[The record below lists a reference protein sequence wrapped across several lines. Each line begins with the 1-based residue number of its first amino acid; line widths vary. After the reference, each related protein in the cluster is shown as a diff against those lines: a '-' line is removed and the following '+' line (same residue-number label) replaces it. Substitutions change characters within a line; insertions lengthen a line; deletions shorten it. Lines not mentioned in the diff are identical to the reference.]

1 MADLFP
7 SLKIDLQPA
16 ASESPNWLAGFPQHT
31 QRLKPMVGVLERLKT
46 SALGLT
52 EHVAAVRDLA
62 SWVEFLFQAPAPLES
77 YAELHCTHR
86 GTRSN
91 CVTIELYFQVCV
103 RARALQLR
111 CTCRQTLHLSQ
122 RFALLAHCGQ
132 SGTTWLF
139 PKARPTPDAIYRER
153 IEFVRRLV
161 GLQTYTLSVLRDR
174 MTDRPYAL
182 RQLIDATELEDYYRY
197 TRAYGFWITL
207 HLTLKDRHC
216 SDPNAPVPVSVEQAP
231 EHTQSLGHALQAALE
246 CQRTL
251 AEIQTD
257 AFVIGGMCTVPLM
270 RPLDL
275 DDKRRKRPDATQPP
289 LAVDARWETLVAPMV
304 LALRAE
310 WAHCCATPDVRPQP
324 PPPPP
329 PPLHAQESGICSY
342 LVQQLLRYGFDHP
355 SRCKWDPSAN
365 RMIGIGLPDRFP
377 AAGVVTQLLKAA
389 EGMPGTLLTGAPIR

>member
-1 MADLFP
+1 M
-7 SLKIDLQPA
+7 
-16 ASESPNWLAGFPQHT
+16 
-31 QRLKPMVGVLERLKT
+31 
-46 SALGLT
+46 
-52 EHVAAVRDLA
+52 
-62 SWVEFLFQAPAPLES
+62 
-77 YAELHCTHR
+77 
-86 GTRSN
+86 
-91 CVTIELYFQVCV
+91 
-103 RARALQLR
+103 
-111 CTCRQTLHLSQ
+111 HLSQ

-139 PKARPTPDAIYRER
+139 PKARPTPDALYRER

-161 GLQTYTLSVLRDR
+161 GLQTYTISVFRDR

-182 RQLIDATELEDYYRY
+182 RQLLDVTELEDYYRY

-251 AEIQTD
+251 AEIQTES
-257 AFVIGGMCTVPLM
+257 FVIGGMCTVPLV

-275 DDKRRKRPDATQPP
+275 DDKRRKRPDAPTATNPGTAP

-310 WAHCCATPDVRPQP
+310 WAHCCATPEVPVSHP
-324 PPPPP
+324 HP
-329 PPLHAQESGICSY
+329 HATCVVQELGICAY

-365 RMIGIGLPDRFP
+365 RMIGIGLPDKFP

-389 EGMPGTLLTGAPIR
+389 EGMPGTLLTGVPIR